1 MKLLTVMLLMT
12 KRSKMNMMEKMTLCK
27 TKDLLVKD
35 IIYMLKR
42 REHQDKIVSDLI
54 FKPIKNQMN
63 SLMVMLLMIKRS
75 KMSMMEKMTSFKM
88 KVLLVRDITYICNKK
103 LISNIITKLWFK
115 QEKNQMSLP
124 MVMLLMTKKFKM
136 NMMVKMTSF
145 KMKVLLVKDIT
156 YTFNLM
162 N

>member
-1 MKLLTVMLLMT
+1 MNLLTVMLLMT
-12 KRSKMNMMEKMTLCK
+12 KRSKMNMTQKIQLFKM
-27 TKDLLVKD
+27 KDLLVKD

-88 KVLLVRDITYICNKK
+88 RVLLVR
-103 LISNIITKLWFK
+103 
-115 QEKNQMSLP
+115 
-124 MVMLLMTKKFKM
+124 
-136 NMMVKMTSF
+136 
-145 KMKVLLVKDIT
+145 DIT